1 MGKNAYMRPNVKY
14 VKLCMISIFMVS
26 CSFSVNEPVDVLWD
40 KLGEKTDRLI
50 IFLPGLLDSASTF
63 EEKEFFSLARKAGIK
78 ADMVAMGIHFG
89 HLMENKMVERIELDV
104 YLDAIKK
111 GYKNIWLVG
120 VSIGGL
126 NSLLFYRK
134 HAKGLCGVVALAPY
148 VAGGVLF
155 EELQKD
161 GVDNWEPKEVYD
173 MMLFEK
179 KLQFLW
185 AWLQQQK
192 SDNNLKSVY
201 LGYGKQDRFI
211 EAIKLLES
219 ILDKN
224 NIIAIEGKHDW
235 VTGKKVWQQQL
246 ASMHK
251 SGLLQPCN
259 K

>member
-1 MGKNAYMRPNVKY
+1 
-14 VKLCMISIFMVS
+14 MILIFLAS
-26 CSFSVNEPVDVLWD
+26 CTFNVNEPVDLLWD

-63 EEKEFFSLARKAGIK
+63 EEKEFFSLARKAGVK
-78 ADMVAMGIHFG
+78 ADMVAMSIHIG
-89 HLMENKMVERIELDV
+89 HLMENKMIERVELDV
-104 YLDAIKK
+104 YMDAIKQ

-134 HAKGLCGVVALAPY
+134 HMKGLCGVVALAPY
-148 VAGGVLF
+148 VAGGVLL
-155 EELQKD
+155 EELQRD

-173 MMLFEK
+173 MMLLEK

-224 NIIAIEGKHDW
+224 NIIAIDGGHDW
-235 VTGKKVWQQQL
+235 ETGQKVWKQQL
-246 ASMHK
+246 ASRQQT
-251 SGLLQPCN
+251 GLLLPCN

>member
-1 MGKNAYMRPNVKY
+1 
-14 VKLCMISIFMVS
+14 MISIFLVS
-26 CSFSVNEPVDVLWD
+26 CTFNVNEPVDLLWD

-63 EEKEFFSLARKAGIK
+63 EEKEFFSHARKAGVK
-78 ADMVAMGIHFG
+78 ADMVAMSIHIR
-89 HLMENKMVERIELDV
+89 HLMENKMIERIEFDV
-104 YLDAIKK
+104 YLDAIKN

-134 HAKGLCGVVALAPY
+134 HMKGLCGVVALAPY
-148 VAGGVLF
+148 VAGGVLL

-161 GVDNWEPKEVYD
+161 GIENWEPKEVYE

-185 AWLQQQK
+185 AWLQQQQ
-192 SDNNLKSVY
+192 SDNNLKSLY

-219 ILDKN
+219 ILDKK
-224 NIIAIEGKHDW
+224 NIIAIDGEHDW
-235 VTGKKVWQQQL
+235 ETGQKVWQQQL
-246 ASMHK
+246 ASRQQ
-251 SGLLQPCN
+251 SGLLLPCN